1 MSEVLIVKEEKVTIR
16 TLIEYGLC
24 VIVWGYVFF
33 QAIFKKEYDESLFSF
48 VLHIL
53 CVILFLSRFIEKS
66 FAYYKQKKNESLES
80 DEKK

>member
-33 QAIFKKEYDESLFSF
+33 QAILKKNMMSHYSVLSYISF
-48 VLHIL
+48 V
-53 CVILFLSRFIEKS
+53 
-66 FAYYKQKKNESLES
+66 
-80 DEKK
+80 

>member
-1 MSEVLIVKEEKVTIR
+1 MKEEKVTIR

-24 VIVWGYVFF
+24 VIVWGGVFV
-33 QAIFKKEYDESLFSF
+33 QAILKKEYDESLFSF

-53 CVILFLSRFIEKS
+53 CVILFSNRFIQKC
-66 FAYYKQKKNESLES
+66 FAYHKQKKNESLES